1 VLTEVANFWF
11 EKTHHIIANQLT
23 HESLD
28 SVLTPAE
35 IEQVDGRAIIVKKLK
50 PLPVE
55 AIVRGY
61 IIGSGWKDYQQ
72 TGSVWIISL

>member
-1 VLTEVANFWF
+1 LF
-11 EKTHHIIANQLT
+11 K
-23 HESLD
+23 
-28 SVLTPAE
+28 VLTPEE

-61 IIGSGWKDYQQ
+61 IIGSGWKDYIKGTQAI
-72 TGSVWIISL
+72 GSHN

>member
-1 VLTEVANFWF
+1 LIFG
-11 EKTHHIIANQLT
+11 
-23 HESLD
+23 
-28 SVLTPAE
+28 VLTPAE

-72 TGSVWIISL
+72 TGSAKSLPTSCTVCSKSIFSSCCPTAALLEGV